1 MKIAIKSLIA
11 YEQFVGDFLQT
22 NKDKMDKQ
30 LKYFYMKN
38 AVILVTILLPLF
50 STFLWKMAFLAI
62 FRMNKYKNMQ
72 DFRAF
77 MHKILHNGAP
87 SGTRTLG
94 PLIKSQ
100 LLYQL
105 S

>member
-1 MKIAIKSLIA
+1 
-11 YEQFVGDFLQT
+11 
-22 NKDKMDKQ
+22 
-30 LKYFYMKN
+30 
-38 AVILVTILLPLF
+38 
-50 STFLWKMAFLAI
+50 MAFLAI

-100 LLYQL
+100 FPEIFKIATSLDFKGIQQSIKISRFIYASLF
-105 S
+105 STFFTSSF